1 MRRTQ
6 MRGAFCDTCITK
18 ARLFFFLL
26 ELWTRKVCCSSLLT
40 SLFVDGEDVDSR
52 WHIEQVRKS
61 WSSSSFFLFY
71 NTNSRSKL
79 CMLDGSSSN
88 RGVWN
93 HEFLAHH
100 THAPPKTLRTA
111 SWVEEQC
118 VETFYIRKR
127 VIRATQLPRADF
139 HSPLDTL
146 HFLFLF
152 SLPSL
157 LISVH
162 FVTGMQHLAAR
173 GKTELERSTAMLCYH
188 VRKEKKNVFIVLKR
202 WDQIHVKMFPKRRW
216 WWRDERKVF
225 FPRT

>member
-1 MRRTQ
+1 MRRNQ

-79 CMLDGSSSN
+79 CMLAGSSSN

-173 GKTELERSTAMLCYH
+173 GENGTGKINRDALLSCPK
-188 VRKEKKNVFIVLKR
+188 RKKKRFHRPEALRWNPCKNVS
-202 WDQIHVKMFPKRRW
+202 
-216 WWRDERKVF
+216 
-225 FPRT
+225 